1 MKTKLIGV
9 LICVMLMTTLLTVA
23 KPSEK
28 IESKSSTEI
37 MSTAYDADVP
47 VWEVGDQWI
56 YKIDNI
62 SIYNQTEDKTL
73 NLILTITELP
83 LIVVNTTTDFY
94 TLTFKTNVSG
104 QFKIYSKQDNGSI
117 NISITFTN
125 IFLSGNVIIEK
136 STLGIKEIS
145 AAFTKGKFLVN
156 IIELPN
162 MKVPRLLQ
170 KIPAKITMN
179 MTTTFDTPF
188 SLLTFP
194 LSTLLVWNSTATN
207 FTLNGKIESLWL
219 NLINF
224 LNKIATPFGYGLDP
238 DIAALLP
245 VIDIKDALTTIGN
258 GNVFQTPAISDAF
271 FCLNTENIT
280 VPAGTYEAYNI
291 TLVGGLAQCFY
302 APTAGNVIKINGNLE
317 AIIPYFK
324 GINMEL
330 LSTNYS

>member
-1 MKTKLIGV
+1 
-9 LICVMLMTTLLTVA
+9 MLMTTFLTVA

-28 IESKSSTEI
+28 IESKSSTET
-37 MSTAYDADVP
+37 MSTAYDANVP
-47 VWEVGDQWI
+47 VWEIGDQWI

-62 SIYNQTEDKTL
+62 SINNQTESKTI
-73 NLILTITELP
+73 NLFLKIAELP
-83 LIVVNTTTDFY
+83 LTVISTIGDFY
-94 TLTFKTNVSG
+94 TLTFTTNVSG
-104 QFKIYSKQDNGSI
+104 QGKIYSDQGDGPV

-125 IFLSGNVIIEK
+125 ISLSGNVIIEK

-145 AAFTKGKFLVN
+145 VAFSKEKFLVD
-156 IIELPN
+156 IIDQPFFKLP
-162 MKVPRLLQ
+162 RILQ
-170 KIPAKITMN
+170 KISAKITMN

-207 FTLNGKIESLWL
+207 FTINGKIQCLWL

-224 LNKIATPFGYGLDP
+224 LNKMAKLAGNEFLDP
-238 DIAALLP
+238 DVAALLP
-245 VIDIKDALTTIGN
+245 VLDIKEALTTLGN

-280 VPAGTYEAYNI
+280 VPAGLYYAYNI
-291 TLVGGLAQCFY
+291 TLIGGLAQCFY

-317 AIIPYFK
+317 EIIPYLK